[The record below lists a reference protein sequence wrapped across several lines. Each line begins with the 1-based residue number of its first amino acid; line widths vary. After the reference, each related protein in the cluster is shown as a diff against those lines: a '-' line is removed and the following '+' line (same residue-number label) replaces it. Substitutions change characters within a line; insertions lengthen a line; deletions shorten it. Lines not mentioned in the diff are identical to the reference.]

1 MGVGTLNV
9 GGILGWYAA
18 EGPSGLVRIE
28 THVNLTS
35 HPIIPGARFTK
46 HDMSFHSVADDDRWQ
61 VDVLCLQDLES
72 LLISDSSPKLFFSP
86 EEVLVADGDSWEV
99 DTLGVDNFHIHSPGV
114 ASQVDESL
122 THEPQEETA
131 GQEHSYGPQHPAR
144 RHTMPCKTA
153 HRLKQWNY
161 PARKRT
167 MDMFKHSLSLKLMVA
182 KTTGEFSR
190 V

>member
-1 MGVGTLNV
+1 M
-9 GGILGWYAA
+9 
-18 EGPSGLVRIE
+18 
-28 THVNLTS
+28 
-35 HPIIPGARFTK
+35 
-46 HDMSFHSVADDDRWQ
+46 
-61 VDVLCLQDLES
+61 CLQDLES

-167 MDMFKHSLSLKLMVA
+167 MDMFKHQALVIFEVDGRKNNR
-182 KTTGEFSR
+182 R
-190 V
+190 VLPCLTNRAMEQNLP